1 MNWNRMT
8 QKRYFLMIG
17 VFVIVAGFFGLFALC
32 IAVGTH
38 GGSDRA
44 AVAIYTAV
52 FAAVFTALFSSLV
65 GFLAREFAQ
74 PPNPNY
80 PRIKHLRIAGKYAPT
95 GAAAVG
101 VSPLHID
108 K

>member
-8 QKRYFLMIG
+8 LKRSFLTTG
-17 VFVIVAGFFGLFALC
+17 VFVLVAGFLSLFALC

-38 GGSDRA
+38 GGSDHA

-52 FAAVFTALFSSLV
+52 FAAVFAALFSSLV
-65 GFLAREFAQ
+65 EIFTRKFPQQ
-74 PPNPNY
+74 PNF
-80 PRIKHLRIAGKYAPT
+80 PRIKHLRIAGKYAAT
-95 GAAAVG
+95 GAAEVG